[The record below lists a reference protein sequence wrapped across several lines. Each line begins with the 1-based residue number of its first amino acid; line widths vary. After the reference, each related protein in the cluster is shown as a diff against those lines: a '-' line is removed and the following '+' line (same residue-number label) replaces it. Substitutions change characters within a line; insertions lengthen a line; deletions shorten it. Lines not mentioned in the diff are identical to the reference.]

1 MKRLFWVAVGAGVT
15 VLAVRKATEL
25 RERYSPPAVVDRA
38 VKGATAQAATFVG
51 RVREAAAAF
60 GGDLAEARD
69 RREAELH
76 WALAAEGR
84 APADRTDARGQARH
98 LREQA
103 RTAARWGA
111 EPVDPASSGGDFPGR
126 TTRIDDEDDLPYSF

>member
-1 MKRLFWVAVGAGVT
+1 MKRLVWVAVGAGAAIV
-15 VLAVRKATEL
+15 VARRLSVL
-25 RERYSPPAVVDRA
+25 RERFSPPAVVDRA
-38 VKGATAQAATFVG
+38 VRGAGDRATTVVG

-60 GGDLAEARD
+60 GGDLVEARD

-76 WALAAEGR
+76 EALAAEGR

-98 LREQA
+98 LREQV

-111 EPVDPASSGGDFPGR
+111 EPADPQTSGGDYPGR
-126 TTRIDDEDDLPYSF
+126 TTRIDDDDDLPYSF

>member
-1 MKRLFWVAVGAGVT
+1 MKRLFWVAVGAGAAIV
-15 VLAVRKATEL
+15 VARRVGVL

-38 VKGATAQAATFVG
+38 VKGASAQATTVIG

-60 GGDLAEARD
+60 GSDLAEARD

-76 WALAAEGR
+76 AALAAEGR

-103 RTAARWGA
+103 RSAARWDA
-111 EPVDPASSGGDFPGR
+111 ERVDPQTSGGDYPGR
-126 TTRIDDEDDLPYSF
+126 TTRVDDEDDLPYSF

>member
-1 MKRLFWVAVGAGVT
+1 MRRLFWVAVGAGVT
-15 VLAVRKATEL
+15 VVAVRRVAEL
-25 RERYSPPAVVDRA
+25 RERYNPPAVVDRA
-38 VKGATAQAATFVG
+38 VKGATAQATTVLG
-51 RVREAAAAF
+51 RVREAAGAF
-60 GGDLAEARD
+60 GSDLVEARD

-76 WALAAEGR
+76 AALAAEGR

-111 EPVDPASSGGDFPGR
+111 ESVDPAASGGDFPGR